1 MSAQPTVSVIIPTFN
16 GSQFISQTIDSVLV
30 QDFNDFEII
39 VIDDESSDA
48 TPDIVSKYKSPV
60 RLINQTNSGVCV
72 ARNRGIRE
80 ARGSFIA
87 FLDHDDYWFPNKL
100 SSELAAFS
108 VYPDAG
114 VVFGK
119 FHRWTLAMETG
130 HYPCPST
137 LSELSKPDGED
148 PDFTG
153 WIYHQMLLDSQVLT
167 SAALARVDIFK
178 KCGAFD
184 ESLPFSEDWEFWLR
198 VSRQFQFVKLR
209 QTTTLYR
216 QHPTQGSRWIR
227 PVDYATQLI
236 EHAIKEY
243 GLIGPDG
250 KSVDRKAL
258 KKRMAVLNFWHGQGH
273 LYYGNMSIAK
283 ASLKKAWLTEP
294 FSLRYLAY
302 FIISTLGIRLKTPK
316 NQSIT

>member
-1 MSAQPTVSVIIPTFN
+1 MSSQPTISVIIPTFN
-16 GSQFISQTIDSVLV
+16 GSQFISETIDSILA

-60 RLINQTNSGVCV
+60 RLITQTNSGVCV

-80 ARGSFIA
+80 AKGSFIA
-87 FLDHDDYWFPNKL
+87 FLDQDDYWFPNKL

-108 VYPDAG
+108 TYLDAG
-114 VVFGK
+114 VVFAK
-119 FHRWTLAMETG
+119 FHRWTPDMDTG
-130 HYPCPST
+130 HYPSPLTFSK
-137 LSELSKPDGED
+137 LSKPDGED

-209 QTTTLYR
+209 QITVLYR

-227 PVDYATQLI
+227 PVDYATKLI
-236 EHAIKEY
+236 EHAVSQY
-243 GLIGPDG
+243 GLTSPDG
-250 KSVDRKAL
+250 KCVDQKAL
-258 KKRMAVLNFWHGQGH
+258 SQRLALLSFWHGQGH
-273 LYYGNMSIAK
+273 LYYGDIDIAK
-283 ASLKKAWLTEP
+283 TSLKKAWLTQP
-294 FSLRYLAY
+294 LSLRYLVY
-302 FIISTLGIRLKTPK
+302 FIMSAIGIRPK
-316 NQSIT
+316 IPDKSPIT